1 MQPISH
7 KRGRTLK
14 APSSQAFRDA
24 LHQALYHLYEPDRLR
39 ESPLAATLGVE
50 GRIDTFTRLQAI
62 LIEAIDALEPSPD
75 DPAYAQRCE
84 IHEPLYYRY
93 VQQMPQQQVA
103 EQLGMSIRH
112 LRRKEHAAI
121 EVLAAWLWER
131 YGLAEEREEAAGPAD
146 ANGEEAPDVNDEL
159 AWLRDTPVEAPAEL
173 PAAIRQAL
181 ELVAPI
187 AGQYRT
193 QVETCLS
200 DDLPGLAVHGA
211 ALNQMLLNLL
221 TVAVHHA
228 AGGKITLSAVRA
240 DSSVLIQVRGRAGG
254 GAAAAPSP
262 GDAEN
267 ISLAA
272 RLARLSRGSLHVQ
285 ETASGYLA
293 ELTLPPLGQHTVLVV
308 DDNADTLQLLRRYAA
323 GSRYRLITCREPER
337 ALEMAQEHRPQ
348 AMVLDVMMPG
358 MDGWSLLG
366 RLHEHPATRPIPVL
380 VCTIVAQ
387 EEMAIALG
395 AAGYVQKPVTRRGF
409 LDALDALV
417 DPPATGSR

>member
-1 MQPISH
+1 V
-7 KRGRTLK
+7 
-14 APSSQAFRDA
+14 
-24 LHQALYHLYEPDRLR
+24 HQALSHLYEPDRLR
-39 ESPLAATLGVE
+39 GNPLAAALGVE
-50 GRIDTFTRLQAI
+50 GRVDTFTRLQTI

-75 DPAYAQRCE
+75 DPAYVQRCE

-112 LRRKEHAAI
+112 LRRKEHAAV
-121 EVLAAWLWER
+121 EVLAGWLWDR
-131 YGLAEEREEAAGPAD
+131 YGLAEEPEGAAGGAE
-146 ANGEEAPDVNDEL
+146 ANGAQPPDVNDEL
-159 AWLRDTPVEAPAEL
+159 AWLRDTPVEAPADL

-187 AGQYRT
+187 AGQYRV
-193 QVETCLS
+193 QVETCLG
-200 DDLPGLAVHGA
+200 DDLPGLALHGA

-221 TVAVHHA
+221 TVAVHQA
-228 AGGKITLSAVRA
+228 AGGKIALSAVRA
-240 DSSVLIQVRGRAGG
+240 DVGVLIQVRARIGP
-254 GAAAAPSP
+254 GAEAKLSA

-272 RLARLSRGSLHVQ
+272 RLARLSRGRLHVQ

-323 GSRYRLITCREPER
+323 GSRYRLLTCREPER
-337 ALEMAQEHRPQ
+337 ALEMAQQHQPH
-348 AMVLDVMMPG
+348 AIVLDVMMPR
-358 MDGWSLLG
+358 MDGWSVLG
-366 RLHEHPATRPIPVL
+366 HLHEHPATRPIPVL

-387 EEMAIALG
+387 REMALALG
-395 AAGYVQKPVTRRGF
+395 AAGYLQKPVTRRGF

-417 DPPATGSR
+417 DHPATEPL

>member
-1 MQPISH
+1 MSLTTQSF
-7 KRGRTLK
+7 
-14 APSSQAFRDA
+14 QQA
-24 LHQALYHLYEPDRLR
+24 LHQALYHLFEPDRLR
-39 ESPLAATLGVE
+39 ESPLAAALGVD
-50 GRIDTFTRLQAI
+50 GRVDTFTRLQAI

-75 DPAYAQRCE
+75 DPAYVQRCE

-121 EVLAAWLWER
+121 EVLAGWLWDR
-131 YGLAEEREEAAGPAD
+131 YGLAEESEGAAGASE
-146 ANGEEAPDVNDEL
+146 ANGAQPPDLNDEL
-159 AWLRDTPVEAPAEL
+159 AWLRDTPIEAPADL

-187 AGQYRT
+187 AGQYGV
-193 QVETCLS
+193 QVETCLGA
-200 DDLPGLAVHGA
+200 DLPGLALHGA

-221 TVAVHHA
+221 TVAVHQA
-228 AGGKITLSAVRA
+228 AGGKVALSAVRA
-240 DSSVLIQVRGRAGG
+240 DVGVLIQVRGRVGA
-254 GAAAAPSP
+254 GAAAKLSA

-272 RLARLSRGSLHVQ
+272 RLAWLSRGRLHVQ

-308 DDNADTLQLLRRYAA
+308 DDNADTLQLLGRYAA
-323 GSRYRLITCREPER
+323 GSRYRLIPCREPER
-337 ALEMAQEHRPQ
+337 ALELAQQHRPH
-348 AMVLDVMMPG
+348 AIVLDVMMPH

-366 RLHEHPATRPIPVL
+366 HLREHPATRPIPVL

-387 EEMAIALG
+387 QEMALALG
-395 AAGYVQKPVTRRGF
+395 AAGYLQKPVTRRGF

-417 DPPATGSR
+417 DHRATESL